1 MERLVASEL
10 RKTGQG
16 ALGGP
21 SISQLKVMPFAL
33 MRMVRPRLYST
44 RASGPACARR
54 RRKVARKSPR
64 RTSLV
69 RTAISPERVGMRH
82 GDDIVAAIDKM
93 NLAGD
98 ARREGREQVE
108 SGAAK
113 LFERH
118 AAMQRRMALLEGE
131 HETRIGDAGSRQR
144 ADGPRRN
151 RIDANAA
158 GAEID
163 RHIPPPGLDRRLC
176 GPHGIVV
183 RHR

>member
-1 MERLVASEL
+1 MS
-10 RKTGQG
+10 
-16 ALGGP
+16 
-21 SISQLKVMPFAL
+21 FAL
-33 MRMVRPRLYST
+33 MRMVHPPVVFHPRERPRF
-44 RASGPACARR
+44 CAEE
-54 RRKVARKSPR
+54 KKSCAEIPR

-69 RTAISPERVGMRH
+69 RTGISPERVGMWH

-98 ARREGREQVE
+98 AGREVREQVE

-113 LFERH
+113 LFERD

-131 HETRIGDAGSRQR
+131 HETRISDAGSRQR
-144 ADGPRRN
+144 ADGSRRN

-163 RHIPPPGLDRRLC
+163 RQIA
-176 GPHGIVV
+176 HG
-183 RHR
+183 

>member
-10 RKTGQG
+10 RKTSQG
-16 ALGGP
+16 APAGP
-21 SISQLKVMPFAL
+21 SISQLKVMPFAV

-44 RASGPACARR
+44 GASGPACARR
-54 RRKVARKSPR
+54 RRNVARRAPR

-69 RTAISPERVGMRH
+69 RGDIRPERVGMRH

-98 ARREGREQVE
+98 AGREVREQVE

-113 LFERH
+113 LVERH

-144 ADGPRRN
+144 TDGSRRN

-158 GAEID
+158 RAHID
-163 RHIPPPGLDRRLC
+163 RPIAHGSFEPRPC
-176 GPHGIVV
+176 SPHGL
-183 RHR
+183 